1 MPSLQIRDLPD
12 HIYRRL
18 AIKARENRWSLARQA
33 VVELERMA
41 EAEVRSQRLDVISQI
56 RAELE
61 DTGPRETRLDPVAAV
76 SEDRAR

>member
-18 AIKARENRWSLARQA
+18 AMRARENRCSLAQQA

-41 EAEVRSQRLDVISQI
+41 EAEVRSQRLDVISEI

-61 DTGPRETRLDPVAAV
+61 DTGARETRLDPVAAV
-76 SEDRAR
+76 RECRDR